1 MINNCS
7 VNNFITLSNKY
18 MSNSKNFVS
27 YVVPA
32 YNCESY
38 IRQAI
43 ESAFSQT
50 YSPMEIILSDD
61 CSSDR
66 TYELMQ
72 QMASDYHG
80 PHKIVVNRNP
90 ENLGITKHMNRLFL
104 ELAHGDII
112 IVAHGDD
119 VSEANRTDVLVNYL
133 NSHPE
138 CMQVASSAIVCD
150 SHLKPLAECHQRKI
164 QVSEERVYLFFSGAH
179 VAIGFSAFRKKV
191 MEFFG
196 PLNDDCPTE
205 DDPVGFRSIMLG
217 SIALLPDLLVRY
229 RKHEGSMSNPEKFIQ
244 FPLEKILE
252 QQIKDMTLANNRGI
266 INSQQVDI
274 VKNRL
279 YKGMQQ
285 RKVYRV
291 YFAKR
296 TISSLIKLISYP
308 GITMR
313 RRISYIKEHLEYIL
327 FGAS

>member
-1 MINNCS
+1 
-7 VNNFITLSNKY
+7 
-18 MSNSKNFVS
+18 MSYPPHIVS

-38 IRQAI
+38 IRKAI

-72 QMASDYHG
+72 QMARDYHG
-80 PHKIVVNRNP
+80 QHKIVLNRNP

-112 IVAHGDD
+112 VVAHGDD
-119 VSEANRTDVLVNYL
+119 VSEANRADVLVNYL

-164 QVSEERVYLFFSGAH
+164 QVSEERVYHFSSGAH
-179 VAIGFSAFRKKV
+179 VTIPFSAFRKKV

-205 DDPVGFRSIMLG
+205 DDPVGFRAIMLG

-244 FPLEKILE
+244 FPLDKIFE
-252 QQIKDMTLANNRGI
+252 QQVKDMSLAVSNGLITVEEADTTKDN
-266 INSQQVDI
+266 
-274 VKNRL
+274 L
-279 YKGMQQ
+279 HKGMLQ
-285 RKVYRV
+285 RKVYRN

-296 TISSLIKLISYP
+296 TLSSLYPLLSYP
-308 GITMR
+308 GISWR
-313 RRISYIKEHLEYIL
+313 RRLAYLREHLEYL
-327 FGAS
+327 LWGAS